1 MVLSKKCAKFDYGYV
16 QNLMRYY
23 QVQELFLVLALSV
36 PLLPCNVY
44 DTDFSSE
51 NLDTGTKLTRRPL

>member
-23 QVQELFLVLALSV
+23 QVPELFFGLVCAVIIL
-36 PLLPCNVY
+36 
-44 DTDFSSE
+44 
-51 NLDTGTKLTRRPL
+51 